1 MNASDAAISQ
11 SVPAMPNGSG
21 AAALLSASVGC
32 FVLSMLAFA
41 ADKSV
46 AIKTSLN
53 FYRPTGPLSGV
64 TTSAIVVWFVVWGI
78 LEWRWGKK
86 MVPIKRVIV
95 ISFLLLGLSF
105 LMTFPPVVDYL

>member
-1 MNASDAAISQ
+1 MNAPDAAISQ
-11 SVPAMPNGSG
+11 SVPAIPNGSG

-46 AIKTSLN
+46 AIKNGLN
-53 FYRPTGPLSGV
+53 FYRLTGPLSGV
-64 TTSAIVVWFVVWGI
+64 TTSAIVVWGI

-86 MVPIKRVIV
+86 MVPMKRVIV